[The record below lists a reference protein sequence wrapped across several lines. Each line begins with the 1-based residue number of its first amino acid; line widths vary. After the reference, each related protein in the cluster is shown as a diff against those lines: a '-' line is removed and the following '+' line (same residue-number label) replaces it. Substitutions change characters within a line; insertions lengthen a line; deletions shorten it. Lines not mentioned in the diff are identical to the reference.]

1 MYFEEDIIGIN
12 LEDKTIFSKEIVKTN
27 FEKCSLKKSKFN
39 NSNFKDTVFYECN
52 LEKSDLSDC
61 SGLKIV

>member
-27 FEKCSLKKSKFN
+27 FEKCSLKRSKFN

-52 LEKSDLSDC
+52 LENR
-61 SGLKIV
+61 LK

>member
-27 FEKCSLKKSKFN
+27 FEK
-39 NSNFKDTVFYECN
+39 
-52 LEKSDLSDC
+52 SDLSDC